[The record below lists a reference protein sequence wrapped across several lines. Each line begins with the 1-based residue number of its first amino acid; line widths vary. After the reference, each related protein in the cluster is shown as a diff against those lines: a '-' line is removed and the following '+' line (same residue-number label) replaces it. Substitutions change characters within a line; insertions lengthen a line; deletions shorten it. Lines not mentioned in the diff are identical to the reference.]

1 MTRSTG
7 LTDSGTP
14 AYHAAYR
21 ALRRPRRR
29 LDPLDCE
36 RGPMPDEEAAP
47 EVEADG
53 WLMAA
58 VLSARDRA
66 VSRADHKGRPLAR
79 IAWELPHLSS
89 AATRDV
95 GLSRERMRQVQRQT
109 LYAIVEAVDRG
120 WTDADREALGTGP
133 DWRSPLRPADLGAA
147 SYAWRERLTDAL
159 WAWRSDTAGVGR

>member
-1 MTRSTG
+1 
-7 LTDSGTP
+7 
-14 AYHAAYR
+14 
-21 ALRRPRRR
+21 
-29 LDPLDCE
+29 
-36 RGPMPDEEAAP
+36 MPDEEAAP

-66 VSRADHKGRPLAR
+66 VSRVDHKGRPLAR

-109 LYAIVEAVDRG
+109 LYAIVDAVDQG
-120 WTDADREALGTGP
+120 WTGADREALGTG
-133 DWRSPLRPADLGAA
+133 SQTLGQSWWAA
-147 SYAWRERLTDAL
+147 RDRDTIMAWRERLTDAL